1 MENRYSIFCGMVLR
15 IIAFMALRCAEYAD
29 SMCDTMCDTIFHCTI
44 LVLLLQY
51 M

>member
-29 SMCDTMCDTIFHCTI
+29 SMCDTIFHCTI